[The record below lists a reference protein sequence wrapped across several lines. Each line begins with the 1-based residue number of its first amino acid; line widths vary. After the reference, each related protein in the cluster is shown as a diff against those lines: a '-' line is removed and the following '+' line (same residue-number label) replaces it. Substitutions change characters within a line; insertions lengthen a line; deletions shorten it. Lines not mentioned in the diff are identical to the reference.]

1 MGGHSHRDVS
11 ASLTV
16 GGVEE
21 ALELF
26 FPGGWSFRPIAELPS
41 LLIS

>member
-1 MGGHSHRDVS
+1 MGVHSHSDVS
-11 ASLTV
+11 ESLTV

-26 FPGGWSFRPIAELPS
+26 FPGGWSVWPIAELAS
-41 LLIS
+41 LLSS